1 MSKALIE
8 LIKKNFGAAVLETH
22 SLYGDDTVVVEA
34 AAWKQVARFL
44 RDTPQVSMDMLTDF
58 TAVDFPERE
67 PRFEI
72 VAHFYSLSKGH
83 RLRLKTRTGDSE
95 AALDVRE
102 VAWELGLGRPRVLSL
117 IGMDDAADRWV
128 NGAGGP
134 HVPLAE
140 AAPGHCGTC
149 GFVLRLGGL
158 LGQAFGVCANESS
171 PSDGHVVT
179 YDHGCGAHSEAAV
192 TLSLSATT
200 APVLDEVGY
209 DQLGHG

>member
-34 AAWKQVARFL
+34 ASWKAVARFL
-44 RDTPQVSMDMLTDF
+44 RDTPQVSMDMLTDL

-95 AALDVRE
+95 GDEAVVDSLCDFWASANWLERE
-102 VAWELGLGRPRVLSL
+102 CFDL
-117 IGMDDAADRWV
+117 
-128 NGAGGP
+128 
-134 HVPLAE
+134 
-140 AAPGHCGTC
+140 
-149 GFVLRLGGL
+149 
-158 LGQAFGVCANESS
+158 FGVLFT
-171 PSDGHVVT
+171 GHPDLRRILMYPEFEGHPLRRDYPADKIQPLIAYRDVPNIEKV
-179 YDHGCGAHSEAAV
+179 
-192 TLSLSATT
+192 
-200 APVLDEVGY
+200 APFSVDEGMSFGRQTHTGSRHDTDDSQVN
-209 DQLGHG
+209 